1 MNELYLQLIDE
12 LLVVGRGRDETADE
26 EECPTDER
34 RRLPKGPTDPT
45 PRYSSPSKE
54 PFEISPN

>member
-1 MNELYLQLIDE
+1 LIDE

-26 EECPTDER
+26 EECPADER
-34 RRLPKGPTDPT
+34 RRLPKGTTDPA
-45 PRYSSPSKE
+45 PRYPPPSKE